1 MKNTFCD
8 ASMYPEF
15 AKKVK
20 ECRKKLKLTQGEI
33 ANKIGCSRQM
43 YNRLEQGYPPI
54 MQYADKLAEILG
66 EEMFSVFSF
75 DVRKY
80 SKERILIYA
89 VIFGVSYE
97 EIAKVIDSTAQYT
110 QAYLEKNTSGYLLQ
124 YRSGWDRLF
133 PHMEMIQSARRIG
146 KNSIEVVVDGTKYV
160 LVNQIK
166 TASRER
172 DSIWNLIGK
181 IKQPEDLEKSEEL
194 YSRQ

>member
-8 ASMYPEF
+8 ASMYSEF
-15 AKKVK
+15 AKKIK

-43 YNRLEQGYPPI
+43 YNRLE
-54 MQYADKLAEILG
+54 EI
-66 EEMFSVFSF
+66 FSVFSF

>member
-1 MKNTFCD
+1 
-8 ASMYPEF
+8 
-15 AKKVK
+15 
-20 ECRKKLKLTQGEI
+20 
-33 ANKIGCSRQM
+33 
-43 YNRLEQGYPPI
+43 

-66 EEMFSVFSF
+66 EEIFSVFSF

-89 VIFGVSYE
+89 VIFGVSYG

-110 QAYLEKNTSGYLLQ
+110 QAYLEKTHLGTFCNIGVAGIDYS
-124 YRSGWDRLF
+124 
-133 PHMEMIQSARRIG
+133 RIWRWS
-146 KNSIEVVVDGTKYV
+146 KVREELENSIEVVVDGTKYV

-181 IKQPEDLEKSEEL
+181 
-194 YSRQ
+194 

>member
-8 ASMYPEF
+8 ASMYSEF
-15 AKKVK
+15 AKKIK

-66 EEMFSVFSF
+66 EEIFSVFSF

-133 PHMEMIQSARRIG
+133 PHMEM
-146 KNSIEVVVDGTKYV
+146 TKV
-160 LVNQIK
+160 REELEK
-166 TASRER
+166 TALKLSWMEQ
-172 DSIWNLIGK
+172 SMCW
-181 IKQPEDLEKSEEL
+181 
-194 YSRQ
+194 